1 MNFKLKTSLTE
12 LLKVDLPIIQGGMVW
27 CSGWELAS
35 AVSNCGGLGVIGSGS
50 MYPDVLEHHILETKK
65 QTALPFAV
73 NLPLIYPSIGD
84 HVNTIIKNQVPIVIT
99 SAGNPNV
106 YTKKLKEEGIKVL
119 HVVAN
124 EKFAIKALEAD
135 VDGLIAEGTEA
146 GGHNGKDEL
155 TTLCL
160 LPLIRKLTTK
170 PLVIAGGIGSGST
183 MFGLMSMGADGV
195 QVGTRFAI
203 SKESSAHKNFKSA
216 VINKSFSGTSLTLKE
231 LAPVRMLKNQL
242 FDQINSA
249 ILNGASKEELIS
261 LLGKGRSKKG
271 IFEGDLVHGELEIG
285 QVENQI
291 NEILSVD
298 EIFKEFEFSY
308 KSSAD
313 RMKQLNKF

>member
-1 MNFKLKTSLTE
+1 MDFKIKTSLTK

-35 AVSNCGGLGVIGSGS
+35 AVSNCGGLGVLGSGS
-50 MYPDVLEHHILETKK
+50 MYPEVLEHHILATKK
-65 QTALPFAV
+65 HTTFPFAV

-84 HVNTIIKNQVPIVIT
+84 HINTIIKNQVPIVIT
-99 SAGNPNV
+99 SAGNPSI
-106 YTKKLKEEGIKVL
+106 YTKKLKDEGITVL

-124 EKFAIKALEAD
+124 EKFATKALDAD

-160 LPLIRKLTTK
+160 LPQIRKLTNK
-170 PLVIAGGIGSGST
+170 PLVMAGGVGSGST
-183 MFGLMSMGADGV
+183 MFALMSMGADGV

-203 SKESSAHKNFKSA
+203 SKESSAHENFKNA
-216 VINKSFSGTSLTLKE
+216 VVSKMFSGTSLTLKE

-242 FDQINSA
+242 FDQINTA

-291 NEILSVD
+291 NKILSVD

-308 KSSAD
+308 KNSAD